1 MQGLLECLGIPYTGS
16 GILASALAMDKLR
29 TKQVWHSLGIPTP
42 RHAVLAASRLYCR
55 QRGTGLP
62 FDRQTGP

>member
-1 MQGLLECLGIPYTGS
+1 
-16 GILASALAMDKLR
+16 MDKLR

-42 RHAVLAASRLYCR
+42 RHAVLAAKPIVFRPD
-55 QRGTGLP
+55 GTGLP